1 MRDPARIERIMN
13 KLNWLW
19 LSQFPDWRL
28 GQLIENLAALMEPQR
43 TVFYA
48 EDDAWEAIID
58 ELLRSRG
65 QTTAAAQPSAA
76 QTPEPTPEEEEWEF
90 NTRKSE

>member
-1 MRDPARIERIMN
+1 MRDPARIERILN
-13 KLNWLW
+13 KLDSLW

-28 GQLIENLAALMEPQR
+28 GQLVENLAALMEPQR

-65 QTTAAAQPSAA
+65 QTAGAGQPSAA
-76 QTPEPTPEEEEWEF
+76 QTPGPTQGDE
-90 NTRKSE
+90 

>member
-1 MRDPARIERIMN
+1 MRDPARIEQIMN

-19 LSQFPDWRL
+19 SSQFPAWRL
-28 GQLIENLAALMEPQR
+28 GQLMENLAVLMEPQR

-48 EDDAWEAIID
+48 EDDEWEAIID

-65 QTTAAAQPSAA
+65 QTATADSAA
-76 QTPEPTPEEEEWEF
+76 ESQTPGP
-90 NTRKSE
+90 KQDAL